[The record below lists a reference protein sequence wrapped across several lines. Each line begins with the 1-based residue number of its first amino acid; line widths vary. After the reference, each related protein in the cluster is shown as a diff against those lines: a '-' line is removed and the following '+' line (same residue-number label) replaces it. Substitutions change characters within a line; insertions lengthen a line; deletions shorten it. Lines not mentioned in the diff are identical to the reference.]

1 MEFLQSSLV
10 AGIFILVTL
19 LLRHV
24 LGRRL
29 PAGCFCA
36 LWTVA
41 LLRLLHP
48 FRLPTRLSIYNLFE
62 PQAVS
67 SAAAA
72 TASNTT
78 VCLEWLPFWL
88 LVVWAA
94 GFLLTIA
101 YLALSYGYLRR
112 RFRGGT
118 AVDRPEIRELRTS
131 FRFRRPVRV
140 CLHPQAETPMTFGI
154 LRPTVILPL
163 SFDLDDPNL
172 IRFVLLHEFTHIRRL
187 DCLRKLLFHAVR
199 CLHWFNPMVWL
210 LCWAADADLE
220 RACDEAVLSRLPDG
234 RRAYASA
241 LLRMAEAPA
250 PSLCSAFG
258 KSRLEERILTI
269 MTYKKRTMTGVILS
283 ALVVAATSTAF
294 ASDAQTAASAV
305 RKTVPATAVQYSSDT
320 AAMKAIP
327 VSLDA
332 KDADLKL
339 NVSVADTFAFS
350 PVEIAELDHTS
361 TISFTIRD
369 KTAVLKPANRAD

>member
-1 MEFLQSSLV
+1 
-10 AGIFILVTL
+10 
-19 LLRHV
+19 
-24 LGRRL
+24 
-29 PAGCFCA
+29 
-36 LWTVA
+36 
-41 LLRLLHP
+41 
-48 FRLPTRLSIYNLFE
+48 
-62 PQAVS
+62 
-67 SAAAA
+67 
-72 TASNTT
+72 
-78 VCLEWLPFWL
+78 
-88 LVVWAA
+88 
-94 GFLLTIA
+94 
-101 YLALSYGYLRR
+101 
-112 RFRGGT
+112 
-118 AVDRPEIRELRTS
+118 
-131 FRFRRPVRV
+131 
-140 CLHPQAETPMTFGI
+140 
-154 LRPTVILPL
+154 
-163 SFDLDDPNL
+163 
-172 IRFVLLHEFTHIRRL
+172 
-187 DCLRKLLFHAVR
+187 
-199 CLHWFNPMVWL
+199 MVWL

-339 NVSVADTFAFS
+339 NGSVADTFAFS